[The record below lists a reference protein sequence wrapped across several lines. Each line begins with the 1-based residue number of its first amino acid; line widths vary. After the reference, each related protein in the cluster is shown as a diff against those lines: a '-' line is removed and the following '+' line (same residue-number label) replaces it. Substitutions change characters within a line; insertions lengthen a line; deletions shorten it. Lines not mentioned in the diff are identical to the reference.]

1 MEFVKGCVVHEKQN
15 YKKMLKN
22 GKSRIYTV
30 ERYNIIV
37 DEQKIFNDKEK
48 VIIIKESD
56 WDNLTNIINE
66 YKVLESMYINL
77 KSINDNLKSEIKTLK
92 EYNQY
97 LELENKEESKEFK
110 NNFYTQ

>member
-22 GKSRIYTV
+22 GKSRTYTV
-30 ERYNIIV
+30 ERYNIVV
-37 DEQKIFNDKEK
+37 DEQKIFKDKEK
-48 VIIIKESD
+48 VTIIKESD
-56 WDNLTNIINE
+56 WNALTNIINE
-66 YKVLESMYINL
+66 FKVLTNMCISL
-77 KSINDNLKSEIKTLK
+77 KSINDNLKDEIKSLK

-97 LELENKEESKEFK
+97 LELENKVKSKESK